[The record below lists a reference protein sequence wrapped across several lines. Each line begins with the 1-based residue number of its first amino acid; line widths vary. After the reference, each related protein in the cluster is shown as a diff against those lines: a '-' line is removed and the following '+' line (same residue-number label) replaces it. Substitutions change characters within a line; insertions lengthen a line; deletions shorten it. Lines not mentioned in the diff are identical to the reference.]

1 MKNIKQKIF
10 KAIENNRLKLIEWKR
25 NWYSYIV
32 NIQELTI
39 ARNNKNWFIVDI
51 LDSDNNFLER
61 VNLEIRPVFEFWCV
75 HNKMFLS

>member
-10 KAIENNRLKLIEWKR
+10 RAIENNRLKLIEWKR

-51 LDSDNNFLER
+51 LDSNSNFLER
-61 VNLEIRPVFEFWCV
+61 IDLEFRPAFEHWWV
-75 HNKMFLS
+75 HNKLILN